1 MKRVVVLGM
10 LMAVGAASITVA
22 AFQQPSDKPKV
33 LEATKIR
40 DTLYVLRGDGND
52 GGNTAVFITATGVIV
67 VDTKKMG
74 WGQPII
80 DTIKTLTDKP
90 VTTIINT
97 HTHYDHVN
105 GNAEF
110 PPTVDVIT
118 HENTKAYMEQGNP
131 VFGVAPESQEKIV
144 KDDSKRVRR
153 TFGQTWTIGSGKDQV
168 DLRYFGRAHT
178 GGDAFVIFPAL
189 RVMHV
194 GDTFPTRTLPIMD
207 RNNGGTGVGYSSTI
221 AKAAAVKD
229 VDTIING
236 HNATT
241 TTPSDMR
248 LFSEFVADFVKFVQ
262 DAKKAGKTVDDVVG
276 SWKTPGKY
284 TGYVEANAA
293 RVKGDV
299 QVIWDETK

>member
-1 MKRVVVLGM
+1 M

-40 DTLYVLRGDGND
+40 DNLYVLRGDGSD

-67 VDTKKMG
+67 VDTKRMG

-144 KDDSKRVRR
+144 KDGTKRVRR

-168 DLRYFGRAHT
+168 DLRYFGPAHT

-189 RVMHV
+189 RAMHV

-221 AKAAAVKD
+221 AKAAAVKN

-284 TGYVEANAA
+284 AGYVEANAA

>member
-1 MKRVVVLGM
+1 MKRVVVLGL
-10 LMAVGAASITVA
+10 LMMVGALSMTIA
-22 AFQQPSDKPKV
+22 AFQQPPEKPKV
-33 LEATKIR
+33 LEATKIK
-40 DTLYVLRGDGND
+40 DNLYVLRADGTD

-74 WGQPII
+74 WGQPIL
-80 DTIKTLTDKP
+80 DKIKTLTDKP

-110 PPTVDVIT
+110 PPTVEVIT
-118 HENTKAYMEQGNP
+118 HEKTKTYMEQGNP

-168 DLRYFGRAHT
+168 DLRYFGPAHT

-194 GDTFPTRTLPIMD
+194 GDTFPTRSLPIMD

-221 AKAAAVKD
+221 AKAAAMKD
-229 VDTIING
+229 IDTIING

-262 DAKKAGKTVDDVVG
+262 DAKKAGKTVDDVVS

>member
-1 MKRVVVLGM
+1 
-10 LMAVGAASITVA
+10 MAAGALSMTVA
-22 AFQQPSDKPKV
+22 AYQQPTDKPKV
-33 LEATKIR
+33 VEVEKIK
-40 DTLYVLRGDGND
+40 DNLYVLKGD

-74 WGQPII
+74 WGQPIL

-194 GDTFPTRTLPIMD
+194 GDTFPDQDPADHGQEQRRNRRGLFEHD
-207 RNNGGTGVGYSSTI
+207 RQSGGGEKRRYDHQWPQCHHDH
-221 AKAAAVKD
+221 AV
-229 VDTIING
+229 
-236 HNATT
+236 
-241 TTPSDMR
+241 
-248 LFSEFVADFVKFVQ
+248 
-262 DAKKAGKTVDDVVG
+262 
-276 SWKTPGKY
+276 
-284 TGYVEANAA
+284 
-293 RVKGDV
+293 
-299 QVIWDETK
+299 